1 MRYAVLTAA
10 SIAIAI
16 IMTWPL
22 GRVTDAVI
30 PASDDVHF
38 SIWRLAWVAHQLP
51 ADPRHLFDANIFY
64 PARGTLALSD
74 AMLLVGALG
83 APFIQAGINP
93 AIVHNYLMLAA
104 IVSSMLCAFALARR
118 VTGSDRAAW
127 LAAIIFGLAPYRMAH
142 IGHLELQWTM
152 WMPLGMLLLHRLV
165 EKPTF
170 ARGLSLGAALA
181 AQVFCSIYYG
191 LFLACY
197 LATAWLVIVPFEKAK
212 RRIAVATAA
221 AIVPLLLVAVI
232 YGPPYSATRAQ
243 FGERQSGEVAT
254 YSAVPGDYLRVPPEN
269 VLRGRAEAGPA
280 PDERSL
286 FPGFLAILLAVAA
299 LIPPF
304 SRTSIIYLILAIVAA
319 DLSLGVHSI
328 LFTALQGVFS
338 IATSLRA
345 PARFGVL
352 VLLSVATLASI
363 GAARLYQ
370 RWPRL
375 APWLSVVMT
384 LLCLAEYWSSPI
396 TVRHYDPRPSEVYA
410 WLAGNPPGTVVLELP
425 APTGPT
431 LWLREPEYQLRS
443 IHHWQPLVNGYS
455 AFAPEPYVRL
465 INELPD
471 FPERHVITA
480 LREIRVKYILVHRE
494 YYRAEDFDR
503 LMQKVEASSRVRTVS
518 ILGDGNGKVVVLELN
533 YDPE

>member
-1 MRYAVLTAA
+1 M
-10 SIAIAI
+10 AIAV

-22 GRVTDAVI
+22 GRVTDVVI

-51 ADPRHLFDANIFY
+51 ADPLHLFDANIFY
-64 PARGTLALSD
+64 PARGTLAMSD

-83 APFIQAGINP
+83 MPFFTAGINP

-118 VTGSDRAAW
+118 VSGSDDAAW
-127 LAAIIFGLAPYRMAH
+127 LAAVIFGLAPYRMAH

-152 WMPLGMLLLHRLV
+152 WMPLAMLLLLRLL
-165 EKPTF
+165 EKPTL
-170 ARGLSLGAALA
+170 ARGLSLGLALA

-197 LATAWLVIVPFEKAK
+197 LTAAWLVLMPLEKAK
-212 RRIAVATAA
+212 GRIAAATAMA
-221 AIVPLLLVAVI
+221 VVPLLVVAVV
-232 YGPPYSATRAQ
+232 YGPPYSATRAEL
-243 FGERQSGEVAT
+243 GERRADEVAT
-254 YSAVPGDYLRVPPEN
+254 YSAVPGDYLRVPQEN
-269 VLRGRAEAGPA
+269 VLRGRPDSGPA

-286 FPGFLAILLAVAA
+286 FPGFIAVLLAFGA
-299 LIPPF
+299 LLPPF
-304 SRTSIIYLILAIVAA
+304 SRASITYLILAIVAA
-319 DLSLGVHSI
+319 DLSLGVNGI
-328 LFTALQGVFS
+328 LFAGLQTLFSMTA
-338 IATSLRA
+338 SLRS

-363 GAARLYQ
+363 GAARLYR

-375 APWLSVVMT
+375 APLFSVSLT
-384 LLCLAEYWSSPI
+384 ILCLAEYLSSPI
-396 TVRHYDPRPSEVYA
+396 GVRHYDPRPGEVDK
-410 WLAGNPPGTVVLELP
+410 WLAGHPPGTVVLELP
-425 APTGPT
+425 APTGAT
-431 LWLREPEYQLRS
+431 LWLHEPDYQLRS

-455 AFAPEPYVRL
+455 AFAPGPYVRL

-471 FPERHVITA
+471 FPERHVIAA
-480 LREIRVKYILVHRE
+480 LRAIGVKYILVHRE
-494 YYRAEDFDR
+494 YFEPEDFDR
-503 LMQKVEASSRVRTVS
+503 LIERVEASSRVKTVGTLS
-518 ILGDGNGKVVVLELN
+518 EGDGRVVVLELN